1 MPIWIESDV
10 MISKDKLIMKL
21 ASPQYQTLRMSIIIF
36 DKDIASCRVS
46 SFFFTK
52 RRKTRT
58 NIDWKQSV
66 DFILSWYVF

>member
-46 SFFFTK
+46 SFFLLNGGKHAQTLIENK
-52 RRKTRT
+52 A
-58 NIDWKQSV
+58 
-66 DFILSWYVF
+66 